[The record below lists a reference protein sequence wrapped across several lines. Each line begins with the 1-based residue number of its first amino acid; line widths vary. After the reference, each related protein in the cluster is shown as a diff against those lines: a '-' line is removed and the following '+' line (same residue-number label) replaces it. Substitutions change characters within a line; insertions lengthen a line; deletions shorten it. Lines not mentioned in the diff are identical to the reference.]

1 MIGTTPHTSR
11 LAFSGSA
18 NNRGTSR
25 YLLESVIGSG
35 SMGVVYK
42 GVDRVLGR
50 KVAIKTIRSEIL
62 ASERSHEAYRARFH
76 REAVIFGSLSHPN
89 IVTLYDVGETDEG
102 LPFLVMEYVPGVSL
116 RSLRKTDPWPTL
128 DESMWTLAQLASA
141 IDYAHGRDVIHRD
154 IKLSNIL
161 LGDGGE
167 AKVADF
173 GVAKLL
179 GAEFTRSQTR
189 FGTPGYMPPEQVLGK
204 TVTRSADIF
213 SLGVV
218 AFELLSRERP
228 FPGDSVLSVLHKLVH
243 ADPVFPS
250 GLEDLGLVTAKWR
263 EVFARAL
270 AKDPENRYPTAS
282 TLVSSLVELFPGSWL
297 GNLIADAVP
306 EAHTGVGD
314 RGLRETLTLRPSVR
328 RTPPPTDE

>member
-1 MIGTTPHTSR
+1 
-11 LAFSGSA
+11 
-18 NNRGTSR
+18 
-25 YLLESVIGSG
+25 
-35 SMGVVYK
+35 MGVVYK

-50 KVAIKTIRSEIL
+50 TVAVKTIREEVL
-62 ASERSHEAYRARFH
+62 ASQRSHETYRARFQ
-76 REAVIFGSLSHPN
+76 REACIFGSLSHPN

-102 LPFLVMEYVPGVSL
+102 LPFLVMEYVPGASLASL
-116 RSLRKTDPWPTL
+116 RRSDPWPTL
-128 DESMWTLAQLASA
+128 DQSMWILAQLASA

-161 LGDGGE
+161 IGDGGE
-167 AKVADF
+167 AKIADF

-179 GAEFTRSQTR
+179 GSEFTRSQTC

-204 TVTRSADIF
+204 TVTRRADIF

-218 AFELLSRERP
+218 AFELLSSESP
-228 FPGDSVLSVLHKLVH
+228 FPGDSVDSILHKLVH

-250 GLEDLGLVTAKWR
+250 GLERLGLVAAKWR

-282 TLVSSLVELFPGSWL
+282 ALVSSLVELFPGSWL
-297 GNLIADAVP
+297 GNLVADAVP
-306 EAHTGVGD
+306 EAHSSIGD
-314 RGLRETLTLRPSVR
+314 RGLRETLTLRPSMGA
-328 RTPPPTDE
+328 PPVGDE